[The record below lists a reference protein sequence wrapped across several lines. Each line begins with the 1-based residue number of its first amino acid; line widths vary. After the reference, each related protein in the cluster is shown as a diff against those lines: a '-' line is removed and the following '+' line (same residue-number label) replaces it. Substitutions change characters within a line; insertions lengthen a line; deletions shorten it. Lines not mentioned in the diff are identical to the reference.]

1 MEKRKPERRDRT
13 AAPRPAATPPAIRHR
28 TATRPFRAEKM
39 QLRRSKCTT
48 YDDVAFNLPIVAFT
62 LSGDHWSFTIF
73 QSPTPVTAP
82 ILRTWRHY
90 WPFRRST
97 CDLQSSARLLLSR
110 FLAQSGVG
118 SRELL
123 LGLVTQVC
131 ALTPRTRYRLQ
142 PFPSARRL
150 VADRAPLTPANF
162 RSSLAGLPPPPA

>member
-1 MEKRKPERRDRT
+1 ML
-13 AAPRPAATPPAIRHR
+13 PR
-28 TATRPFRAEKM
+28 
-39 QLRRSKCTT
+39 RRSCARRIRTIRRCPSHRFHCRIFFSCFGAYALLRISARKFQEHP
-48 YDDVAFNLPIVAFT
+48 V
-62 LSGDHWSFTIF
+62 WSFTIF

-97 CDLQSSARLLLSR
+97 CDLQSGARLLLSR
-110 FLAQSGVG
+110 FLVQSGVG

-150 VADRAPLTPANF
+150 VAARAPLTPANF

>member
-1 MEKRKPERRDRT
+1 MFVPLLKLVVSVERASPRGYAIFISVRLGGDESSLRDRHIPSLDVKYYT
-13 AAPRPAATPPAIRHR
+13 RIILFCAAT
-28 TATRPFRAEKM
+28 F
-39 QLRRSKCTT
+39 S
-48 YDDVAFNLPIVAFT
+48 
-62 LSGDHWSFTIF
+62 WSFTIF

-110 FLAQSGVG
+110 FLVQSGVG

-150 VADRAPLTPANF
+150 VAARAPLTPANF
-162 RSSLAGLPPPPA
+162 RSSLAGLPPPLA

>member
-1 MEKRKPERRDRT
+1 MKSRSQKYILLMEGLSPSPPFRTLVATKFNPGERRHST
-13 AAPRPAATPPAIRHR
+13 I
-28 TATRPFRAEKM
+28 KWWLG
-39 QLRRSKCTT
+39 Q
-48 YDDVAFNLPIVAFT
+48 
-62 LSGDHWSFTIF
+62 GDCPWSFTIF